1 MNAIKWLYPGLKI
14 KRWLGL
20 AFVGMFLTGIGLALV
35 VAPRLIALLPTA
47 KRFLGSGQTAPLAG
61 GIILML
67 LGTFLFLT
75 GFRRMV
81 RSILA
86 VMLPQNEGPIVE
98 VVYQKRHL
106 QKGPRIV
113 AIGGGTGLSVLLRGL
128 KNYTSNLTAIVTVS
142 DDGGSSGRLR
152 GELGILPPGD
162 TRNCLVALA
171 DTESL
176 MEKLINY
183 RFDQGKG
190 LAGHSLGNLLL
201 AALTDITGGFDKA
214 VKEIGKVLALRGRVL
229 PSTLDNVV
237 LCAEL
242 EDGTIVEGET
252 RISSSRGRIRKVFL
266 KPPDV
271 APLKEAIEAIEQ
283 ADAVVLGP
291 GSLYTSVLP
300 NLLVRGLREALERTK
315 APIFYVCNV
324 MTQPGETT
332 GYTAYDHLKALVDH
346 CGPGLVDYVVVN
358 VAPIPRKLLAR
369 YREQGAYPVRVNRAA
384 LARQGVKVMEE
395 RLIDKSNLIRHD
407 PDKLARC
414 IIRQVLAGRNPAA
427 RLKILEHYL
436 AERIREAKG

>member
-1 MNAIKWLYPGLKI
+1 
-14 KRWLGL
+14 
-20 AFVGMFLTGIGLALV
+20 
-35 VAPRLIALLPTA
+35 
-47 KRFLGSGQTAPLAG
+47 
-61 GIILML
+61 ML